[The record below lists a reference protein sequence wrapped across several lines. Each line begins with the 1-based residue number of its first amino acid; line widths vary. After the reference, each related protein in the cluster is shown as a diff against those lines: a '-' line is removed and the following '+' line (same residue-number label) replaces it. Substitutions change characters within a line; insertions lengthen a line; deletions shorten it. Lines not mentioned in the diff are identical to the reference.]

1 MPIFTVMTW
10 DMLTHSRFTP
20 ECFLTPTAKRKNR
33 GIRKEDACE
42 RKQIINKNS
51 LFIIEEIQQEKQ
63 AAFALNVEKMWPVL
77 FLNCGCEEKRF

>member
-1 MPIFTVMTW
+1 MPIFTAMTW

-33 GIRKEDACE
+33 GIRKEDAYE

-51 LFIIEEIQQEKQ
+51 L
-63 AAFALNVEKMWPVL
+63 L
-77 FLNCGCEEKRF
+77 